1 MLRQKIV
8 SELAFFFFF
17 FAYVECNGEGTM
29 KMEPCLKVS
38 APLQSLAV
46 I

>member
-8 SELAFFFFF
+8 SELAFFFF